1 LFSVRYVFFSGKQ
14 KNCSQINVPI
24 EGMFVKTRQTDTNV

>member
-1 LFSVRYVFFSGKQ
+1 MYFFQENKKIVVKS
-14 KNCSQINVPI
+14 NVPI